1 MFTEGT
7 NGGEEMETELSEE
20 DPQFIGF
27 LLGSGVGW
35 AFSSK
40 SGTASVV
47 LFCPFPS
54 SQ

>member
-7 NGGEEMETELSEE
+7 NRREETETELSKE
-20 DPQFIGF
+20 DPQFTGF

-35 AFSSK
+35 AFTSK
-40 SGTASVV
+40 SGATSIL